1 MILLRNTDKKIR
13 GVTMDQQ
20 SEQSGKIYFF
30 EKESIGQNSL
40 TMMHNTDEASYISRR
55 HYHRSVEIGLMI
67 RGSAGYIVNEHIETI
82 NSGDIS
88 YIDSWDVHYFDIK
101 KGNETY
107 TVIIGTEY
115 LRDFYNTYGDSDS
128 TPYFDQALR
137 NREVNRRILKLL
149 QEWEQKY
156 DESDVLTNIGYINLI
171 FAELV
176 KGYPVRLRK
185 HNRQEMSAVNAVLE
199 YINSNYQKDI
209 SLQDVAKA
217 LGYGTSYCSKI
228 FHEYIDQDFRNYVN
242 GVRIEAA
249 RRMMLENPEKRVTD
263 IAYDCGFGSLNTFYR
278 AYKRIF
284 KKSPRRN

>member
-1 MILLRNTDKKIR
+1 
-13 GVTMDQQ
+13 MDQQ
-20 SEQSGKIYFF
+20 SEQSGRIYFF

-40 TMMHNTDEASYISRR
+40 TMMHNTDEVSYISRR

-115 LRDFYNTYGDSDS
+115 LRDFYNTYGDSDC

-137 NREVNRRILKLL
+137 NREVNQRILKLL

>member
-1 MILLRNTDKKIR
+1 MILLRNTSIKIR

-20 SEQSGKIYFF
+20 SEQSGRIYFF
-30 EKESIGQNSL
+30 EKESIDQNSL

-67 RGSAGYIVNEHIETI
+67 RGSAGYIVNEHIKTI

-115 LRDFYNTYGDSDS
+115 LRDFYNTYGDSDC

-137 NREVNRRILKLL
+137 NREVNQRILKLL

>member
-1 MILLRNTDKKIR
+1 
-13 GVTMDQQ
+13 MDQQ
-20 SEQSGKIYFF
+20 SEQSGRIYFF

-40 TMMHNTDEASYISRR
+40 TMMHNTDEVSYISRR

-115 LRDFYNTYGDSDS
+115 LRDFYNTYGDSDY

-137 NREVNRRILKLL
+137 NREVNQRILKLL

-176 KGYPVRLRK
+176 KGYPVHLRK

-217 LGYGTSYCSKI
+217 LGYGTNYCSKI

-242 GVRIEAA
+242 GVRVEAA